1 MQEGVKTLSVSCL
14 SVLVSKETRFT
25 GKKKDKE
32 DSKLLCWTQLSLP
45 VTWMKNTQLSSLK
58 PFASQEPRPNIVFR
72 PWRPGKMS
80 SSLNQKVSAAQG
92 SG

>member
-25 GKKKDKE
+25 GKKTK
-32 DSKLLCWTQLSLP
+32 DSKLLCWTQLSLA
-45 VTWMKNTQLSSLK
+45 VTWMKNTQLRSLK
-58 PFASQEPRPNIVFR
+58 PFASQEPRPNTVFR

-80 SSLNQKVSAAQG
+80 SSLNQKISAAQG